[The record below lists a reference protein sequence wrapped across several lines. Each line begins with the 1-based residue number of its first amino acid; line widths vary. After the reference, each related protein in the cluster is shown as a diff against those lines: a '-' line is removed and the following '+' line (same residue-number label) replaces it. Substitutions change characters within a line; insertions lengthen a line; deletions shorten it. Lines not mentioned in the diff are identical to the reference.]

1 MVSNLTQENGFLKTE
16 IKKAFDLNSELE
28 KQKKAA
34 ENENLVLN
42 FNKNNLNKNFGIFIK
57 SISQLKDNIQSLDK
71 EKLGNSLL
79 QSQKVRGLI
88 IF

>member
-1 MVSNLTQENGFLKTE
+1 LNLKAE

-34 ENENLVLN
+34 ENENLDLN
-42 FNKNNLNKNFGIFIK
+42 FNKNNLNKNIGIYIK
-57 SISQLKDNIQSLDK
+57 SISQLKDDIQSLEK

-88 IF
+88 IFLNIFIDCI